1 MATVIGSAA
10 LNLRATAIWALDRH
24 AACLRWLTSAAK
36 SQMFGDQ
43 GHDAPMN
50 RVAVRSRRI
59 VTNWIVPFLAQDG
72 RAYRFAG
79 EERGEVSGRCDDLHY
94 LHWATE
100 SKVRYPIC

>member
-1 MATVIGSAA
+1 
-10 LNLRATAIWALDRH
+10 
-24 AACLRWLTSAAK
+24 
-36 SQMFGDQ
+36 
-43 GHDAPMN
+43 MN

-79 EERGEVSGRCDDLHY
+79 EERSEVSGRCDDLHY

-100 SKVRYPIC
+100 SKVRYPMC